1 VSDRPPVRIERRGT
15 LGLVTMDRPEQ
26 RNPLDPASA
35 AALLAAFRE
44 LFDDDAV
51 RSVAVT
57 GAGDAF
63 CAGGDL
69 RQMGRFRTLAVD
81 EAMAWPTAIIELHKL
96 MLDAP
101 KPVVAAVDGAA
112 YAGGMGLAGMCDIVL
127 ATRRS
132 RFAMP
137 EVRLGLFPM
146 IIVTHLVRTMPRKVL
161 LEMMLTGEPI
171 EAEEGH
177 RVGLVNRVY
186 DDREAMFKGLDGYA
200 ETFARTSPQA
210 QRLGRKALA
219 LLAELPPGQA
229 LDAAYFLNLPFFLGD
244 DLAEGA
250 EAFLDRRPPHWH
262 PEAPA

>member
-1 VSDRPPVRIERRGT
+1 VTDRPLVRVERRGT
-15 LGLVTMDRPEQ
+15 LALVTMDRPEQ
-26 RNPLDPASA
+26 RNPLDPGSA
-35 AALLAAFRE
+35 AALLSAFRD
-44 LFDDDAV
+44 LFADDSV
-51 RSVAVT
+51 RSVAVS
-57 GAGDAF
+57 GEGDAF

-69 RQMGRFRTLAVD
+69 RQMGRLRTQPVERAL
-81 EAMAWPTAIIELHKL
+81 AWPAAIIDLHRL

-112 YAGGMGLAGMCDIVL
+112 YAGGMGLAGMCDLVL

-137 EVRLGLFPM
+137 EVKLGLFPM
-146 IIVTHLVRTMPRKVL
+146 IIVAHLVRTMPRKVL

-171 EAEEGH
+171 DAEEGH

-186 DDREAMFKGLDGYA
+186 DDRDALFKGVDDFA
-200 ETFARTSPQA
+200 EAFSRTSPQA
-210 QRLGRKALA
+210 VRLGRKALT

-229 LDAAYFLNLPFFLGD
+229 LDAAYFLNLPFFFGD

-250 EAFLDRRPPHWH
+250 SAFLDHRPPRWH
-262 PEAPA
+262 PEGT

>member
-1 VSDRPPVRIERRGT
+1 MTDRPPVRVERRGT
-15 LGLVTMDRPEQ
+15 LGLVTMDRPQQ
-26 RNPLDPASA
+26 RNPLDPESA
-35 AALLAAFRE
+35 AALLAAFHE
-44 LFDDDAV
+44 LFADDAV
-51 RSVAVT
+51 RSVGVT

-69 RQMGRFRTLAVD
+69 RQMSRLRTLPVE
-81 EAMAWPTAIIELHKL
+81 EAMAWPTAIIDLHRL

-112 YAGGMGLAGMCDIVL
+112 YAGGMGLAGMCDVVL

-137 EVRLGLFPM
+137 EVKLGLFPM
-146 IIVTHLVRTMPRKVL
+146 IIVAHLVRTMPRKVL

-171 EAEEGH
+171 DAEVGQ

-186 DDREAMFKGLDGYA
+186 EDREALFKGLDEYA
-200 ETFARTSPQA
+200 EAFARTSPQA
-210 QRLGRKALA
+210 LRLGRKALA
-219 LLAELPPGQA
+219 LLAELPPGQS

-250 EAFLDRRPPHWH
+250 AAFLERRKPSWH
-262 PEAPA
+262 PEES

>member
-1 VSDRPPVRIERRGT
+1 VTDRPVVRVERRGT

-26 RNPLDPASA
+26 RNPLDPESA
-35 AALLAAFRE
+35 AALLAVFRE
-44 LFDDDAV
+44 LFADDAV
-51 RSVAVT
+51 RSLAVT

-69 RQMGRFRTLAVD
+69 RQMGRLRTEPVERAL
-81 EAMAWPTAIIELHKL
+81 EWPTAIIDLHRL

-112 YAGGMGLAGMCDIVL
+112 YAGGMGLAGMCDVVL

-146 IIVTHLVRTMPRKVL
+146 IIVTHLVRTVPRKVL

-171 EAEEGH
+171 DAEEGH

-186 DDREAMFKGLDGYA
+186 DDRDALVKGVEDYA
-200 ETFARTSPQA
+200 TAFARTSPQA
-210 QRLGRKALA
+210 VRLGRKALA

-250 EAFLDRRPPHWH
+250 EAFLDRRPPRWH
-262 PEAPA
+262 QEGT